1 MEKDPKIDTIKKG
14 AYLLAT
20 AKIEADYSLQRWEA
34 DYTCKL
40 QGLPYQD
47 KPCESALNYYRS
59 TDGKKNY
66 YTLGTDSRGLPYFG
80 RGLIQL
86 TGKAN
91 YETYGKLIGVDLV
104 KNPELA
110 LQPDTSYKIA
120 STYMANR
127 KYQGKTTFEWADL
140 GNLTYARK
148 TINAS
153 SKGLDDIERAFNMWV
168 NILGQTA
175 KVVTSTDED
184 QKKKLISIGAVILS
198 VMVTVSV
205 YILITN
211 FKAFKK

>member
-1 MEKDPKIDTIKKG
+1 MEKDPHIDSIKKG

-20 AKIEADYSLQRWEA
+20 AKIEAEYSLQRWEA
-34 DYTCKL
+34 DYVCKL
-40 QGLPYQD
+40 QGVPYADQ
-47 KPCESALNYYRS
+47 PCQSALNYYRS

-86 TGKAN
+86 TGKGN
-91 YETYGKLIGVDLV
+91 YDTYGKLIGVDLV

-110 LQPDTSYKIA
+110 LEPDTSYKIA

-127 KYQGKTTFEWADL
+127 TYSGMNTFQWVEL
-140 GNLTYARK
+140 GNLRNARK

-153 SKGLDDIERAFNMWV
+153 SKDLDKIENAYNLWL

-175 KVVTSTDED
+175 KVVASSDD
-184 QKKKLISIGAVILS
+184 GSKKKIISI
-198 VMVTVSV
+198 
-205 YILITN
+205 
-211 FKAFKK
+211 